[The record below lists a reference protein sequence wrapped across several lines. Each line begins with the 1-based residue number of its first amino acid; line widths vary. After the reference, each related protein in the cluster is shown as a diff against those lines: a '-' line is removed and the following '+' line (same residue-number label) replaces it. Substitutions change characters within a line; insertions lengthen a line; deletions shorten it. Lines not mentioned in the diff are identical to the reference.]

1 LKQPETLIVDVRA
14 RIERWIAGGSCKDR
28 IDRSGDEKT
37 VSGARFVCDDALEP
51 IPLARNSGPASQK
64 ASDRTRDK
72 GEIDHDAK
80 SGGTAG

>member
-14 RIERWIAGGSCKDR
+14 RIERWIASGSDKDR

-37 VSGARFVCDDALEP
+37 VSGARFVCDDASGP
-51 IPLARNSGPASQK
+51 IPLAHNDGPASQK
-64 ASDRTRDK
+64 PSDRTPDK

-80 SGGTAG
+80 SGDTAG